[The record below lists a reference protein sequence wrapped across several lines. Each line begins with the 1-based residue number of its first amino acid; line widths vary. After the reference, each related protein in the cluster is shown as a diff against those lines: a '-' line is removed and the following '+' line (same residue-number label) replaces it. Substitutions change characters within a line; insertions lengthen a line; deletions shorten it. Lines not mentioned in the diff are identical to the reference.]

1 MDIAEFEDFLDRH
14 GDDISGWPVAQQ
26 RAAAALLLESV
37 EARGLLR
44 EAQTMRSLLSSAPI
58 RAPKGLADRVVMQ
71 ALSVSQA
78 LSAAP
83 AQVQSRREPVFTR
96 TLKLVR
102 QNFIAAQLAFLLAC
116 FVAGALGGVL
126 HSKSPVSNR
135 SFDMHDFFAYVINMS
150 HMAD

>member
-26 RAAAALLLESV
+26 HSAAALLLESS
-37 EARGLLR
+37 EARDLLR
-44 EAQTMRSLLSSAPI
+44 EAQTMRGLLSSAPI
-58 RAPKGLADRVVMQ
+58 RAPKGLADRVVTQ

-83 AQVQSRREPVFTR
+83 ANVRSGREPIFSR
-96 TLKLVR
+96 TFKLVR

-116 FVAGALGGVL
+116 FAAGALGGVL
-126 HSKSPVSNR
+126 HSKFPVANR
-135 SFDMHDFFAYVINMS
+135 TFDVHDFFAYVINMS
-150 HMAD
+150 QMAD